1 MPVSSQKKRTTS
13 TPDPSTSEASSPVLP
28 EQHVFHQ
35 YLRSLAQSAVRVVIE
50 TVMREELDQFIGAA
64 WGECSPK
71 RKGYRNGTYTRDL
84 VTSTGRLEE
93 INVPRDRAG
102 QFHTQ
107 AFERYSRYEPHIAEG
122 LTQMFVAGTRTHK
135 VGEVA
140 QTLLGVAP
148 RASAISRLNQ
158 TLTQQFETWRQRPLQ
173 EHWRILYLDGV
184 HVRIRHGEKANS
196 TIILTALGVD
206 LAGNKEVV
214 ALRAC
219 AEEDKDGWACLLQDL
234 RSRGATQIE
243 LIVTDGHDG
252 LLAAVSELFS
262 ATPRQ
267 RCLVHKQRNVLNAIP
282 RRERG
287 DVQAELVG
295 IWEQPTKQEAL
306 THLAAFTAKYAQ
318 RYPEAIRS
326 LTEDEAHLLTFYA
339 FPQSLHRHIQTTN
352 AIESLFSNVRQRT
365 DQIDVFTTETSCLAI
380 VWATIQ
386 DIRLHKLSVE

>member
-1 MPVSSQKKRTTS
+1 MPASKKKRTTS
-13 TPDPSTSEASSPVLP
+13 ETTLSKSEPSCPLLP
-28 EQHVFHQ
+28 EQQEFHEH
-35 YLRSLAQSAVRVVIE
+35 LRGLAQSAVRTVIE
-50 TVMREELDQFIGAA
+50 LVMREELDAFIGAA

-71 RKGYRNGTYTRDL
+71 RKGYRNGTYRRDL

-93 INVPRDRAG
+93 IKVPRDREG

-122 LTQMFVAGTRTHK
+122 LTQMFVAGTSTHK

-140 QTLLGVAP
+140 QTLMGVTP
-148 RASAISRLNQ
+148 SASTISRLNQ
-158 TLTQQFETWRQRPLQ
+158 TLTQQFEAWRQRPLQ
-173 EHWRILYLDGV
+173 THWRVLYLDGV
-184 HVRIRHGEKANS
+184 HFSIRHGDQADS

-206 LAGNKEVV
+206 LSGNKEV
-214 ALRAC
+214 LSIRAC
-219 AEEDKDGWACLLQDL
+219 AEEGKDGWISLLHDL
-234 RSRGATQIE
+234 RTRGTTQID

-295 IWEQPTKQEAL
+295 IWEQPTKPEAVIQ
-306 THLAAFTAKYAQ
+306 LAAFKAKYSK
-318 RYPEAIRS
+318 RYPEAVRS
-326 LTEDEAHLLTFYA
+326 LTEDEEHLLTFYELPA
-339 FPQSLHRHIQTTN
+339 AMHRHIQTTN

-365 DQIDVFTTETSCLAI
+365 EQIDVFTTETSCLAI

-386 DIRLHKLSVE
+386 DIRLHSISV